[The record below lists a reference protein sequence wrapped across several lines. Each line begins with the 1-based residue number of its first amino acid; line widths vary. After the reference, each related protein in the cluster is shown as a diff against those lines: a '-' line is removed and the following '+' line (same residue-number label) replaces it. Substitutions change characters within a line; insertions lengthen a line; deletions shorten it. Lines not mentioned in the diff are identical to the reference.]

1 MRRFWATTAAAFAT
15 LTGTAALAAGPDTV
29 RIEAGPLH
37 GAVSG
42 TVASFKGVPYAEPP
56 VGALRWAP
64 PRKAAAWSTPKDA
77 VAFGPSCPQGPP
89 VVSLLSGAASGPT
102 AEDCLTLNVWAP
114 VGAAASAKGA
124 PIMVW
129 LHGGG
134 NEQGGSAVP
143 YYDGASFARDGV
155 VLVTVNYRLGPL
167 GFFAHPALV
176 KAALERANG
185 ADLVG
190 NYGLMDQIAA
200 LRWVK
205 RNARAFGGDPKRVT
219 VFGESAGGQ
228 DILLLLA
235 SNAARGLFAQAI
247 VESGGGWGTT
257 PSLADAEA
265 RGQAAASAAG
275 LPDATIDQLRALPVS
290 TFDATPF
297 RRAAGPMVDGTIVSG
312 PSIAQSFRDGRARSV
327 PMIIGSNAG
336 EDSLTTRSAAATAL
350 AKLSPERLAALRV
363 AYPGAD
369 DALLGQNLFRD
380 SVMGAPAHWI
390 AGQVAST
397 GQSVW
402 LYHFAFVP
410 PAVRSFFPRAVHGG
424 EIPFVFET
432 IDKAP
437 IPPKALTDAD
447 RAYAATVHGCWVSF
461 AKTGAPACPGAPP
474 WPAYTRA
481 TDATYVFGDAP
492 HLETGFLKA
501 PYAVQ
506 YDILKDRGGTSGAF

>member
-1 MRRFWATTAAAFAT
+1 MGRFWAVTAAVLAAVS
-15 LTGTAALAAGPDTV
+15 GTAALAASPDTV
-29 RIEAGPLH
+29 RIDSGTLH
-37 GAVSG
+37 GSVSG
-42 TVASFKGVPYAEPP
+42 AIASFKGVPYAEPP

-64 PRKAAAWSTPKDA
+64 PHKATPWSTPKEA

-89 VVSLLSGAASGPT
+89 VTSLLAGATSGPT
-102 AEDCLTLNVWAP
+102 SEDCLTLNVWTP
-114 VGAAASAKGA
+114 VGATASGNGA
-124 PIMVW
+124 PVMVW

-134 NEQGGSAVP
+134 NQQGGSAVP
-143 YYDGASFARDGV
+143 YYDGKSFARDGV
-155 VLVTVNYRLGPL
+155 VLITVNYRLGPL

-176 KAALERANG
+176 KAAQDKANG
-185 ADLVG
+185 GDPVG

-200 LRWVK
+200 LQWVQ
-205 RNARAFGGDPKRVT
+205 RNAQAFGGDPARVT

-235 SNAARGLFAQAI
+235 SKPARGLFAQAI

-265 RGQAAASAAG
+265 RAQAAASAAG
-275 LPDATIDQLRALPVS
+275 LPDATPDQLRALPVS
-290 TFDATPF
+290 AFDALPF
-297 RRAAGPMVDGTIVSG
+297 RRASGPMVDGAIIAS
-312 PSIAQSFRDGRARSV
+312 PSISQSFRDGRAASV

-336 EDSLTTRSAAATAL
+336 EDSLTTREAAASAL
-350 AKLSPERLAALRV
+350 AKLSPGRLAALRA

-369 DALLGQNLFRD
+369 DALLGRNLFRD
-380 SVMGAPAHWI
+380 SLMGAPAHWI
-390 AGQVAST
+390 AGQVAES

-410 PAVRSFFPRAVHGG
+410 PAVKSFFPRSVHGM

-437 IPPKALTDAD
+437 IPPKALTEAD
-447 RAYAATVHGCWVSF
+447 RAYAATMHGCWVSF
-461 AKTGAPACPGAPP
+461 AKTGAPACPGAPA

-481 TDATYVFGDAP
+481 ADPTFIFGDAP
-492 HLETGFLKA
+492 HVEAGFLKE
-501 PYAVQ
+501 PYALQ
-506 YDILKDRGGTSGAF
+506 ANILKDRGGSSGTF

>member
-1 MRRFWATTAAAFAT
+1 MQMRRMCAAGAAV
-15 LTGTAALAAGPDTV
+15 LVCMGSAALAGSPETV
-29 RIEAGPLH
+29 RIDAGELQGVAS
-37 GAVSG
+37 GA
-42 TVASFKGVPYAEPP
+42 VASFKGIPYAEPP
-56 VGALRWAP
+56 VGNLRWAP
-64 PRKAAAWSTPKDA
+64 PRDPAPWSAPKQA
-77 VAFGPSCPQGPP
+77 TAFGPSCPQGPP
-89 VVSLLSGAASGPT
+89 VASLLAGAANGPT

-114 VGAAASAKGA
+114 LGAKKA

-134 NEQGGSAVP
+134 NQQGGSAVP
-143 YYDGASFARDGV
+143 YYDGSSFARDGV

-176 KAALERANG
+176 KDAGREP
-185 ADLVG
+185 VG

-200 LRWVK
+200 LKWVQ
-205 RNARAFGGDPKRVT
+205 RNAKAFGGDKARVT

-235 SNAARGLFAQAI
+235 SKAAKGLFAQAI

-265 RGQAAASAAG
+265 RAVAAATAAG
-275 LPDATIDQLRALPVS
+275 LPEATAGQLRALPLS
-290 TFDATPF
+290 AFDALPF
-297 RRAAGPMVDGTIVSG
+297 RRASGPMVDGKIVEG
-312 PSIAQSFRDGRARSV
+312 PSIAQSFADGRAADV

-336 EDSLTTRSAAATAL
+336 EDSLTTSTAAAAAL
-350 AKLSPERLAALRV
+350 SKLSPERLAELRS

-369 DALLGQNLFRD
+369 DALLGRNLFRD

-390 AGQVAST
+390 AGQAST
-397 GQSVW
+397 GNPVW

-410 PAVRSFFPRAVHGG
+410 PGVRRFFPRAVHGG

-437 IPPKALTDAD
+437 IPPQALTDAD
-447 RAYAATVHGCWVSF
+447 RAYARMVHGCWVSF
-461 AKTGAPACPGAPP
+461 AKSGSPQCPGGPA
-474 WPAYTRA
+474 WPAYTLA
-481 TDATYVFGDAP
+481 ADPTYVFGDTP
-492 HLETGFLKA
+492 HVETGFLKA
-501 PYAVQ
+501 PYDVQ
-506 YDILKDRGGTSGAF
+506 AGILKDRGGTSGSF

>member
-1 MRRFWATTAAAFAT
+1 MKRPAAMVVAAMLGLGPGVAAAQ
-15 LTGTAALAAGPDTV
+15 TGTARIDAG
-29 RIEAGPLH
+29 ELQ

-42 TVASFKGVPYAEPP
+42 AVVSFKGVPYAEPP

-64 PRKAAAWSTPKDA
+64 PRRPAPWVAAKAAT
-77 VAFGPSCPQGPP
+77 AFGPSCPQGPP
-89 VVSLLSGAASGPT
+89 VASLLAGAANGPA

-114 VGAAASAKGA
+114 TAAKGA
-124 PIMVW
+124 PVMVW

-134 NEQGGSAVP
+134 NQQGGSAVP
-143 YYDGASFARDGV
+143 YYDGTSFARDGV

-176 KAALERANG
+176 KAAAG
-185 ADLVG
+185 QPAG

-200 LRWVK
+200 LQWVQ
-205 RNARAFGGDPKRVT
+205 RNARAFGGDPSRVT

-235 SNAARGLFAQAI
+235 SPAAKGLFAQAI
-247 VESGGGWGTT
+247 VESGGGWGAT
-257 PSLADAEA
+257 PSLADSEA
-265 RGQAAASAAG
+265 RAVAAATAAG
-275 LPDATIDQLRALPVS
+275 LPDATPEQLRALPV
-290 TFDATPF
+290 TAFDALPF
-297 RRAAGPMVDGTIVSG
+297 RRASGPMVDGRIVTG
-312 PSIAQSFRDGRARSV
+312 PSIAQSVADGRIAPV
-327 PMIIGSNAG
+327 PLMIGSNAG
-336 EDSLTTRSAAATAL
+336 EDSLTTKEANAAAL
-350 AKLSPERLAALRV
+350 AKLSPGRLAALRA

-369 DALLGQNLFRD
+369 DALLGRNLFRD

-390 AGQVAST
+390 AGEASAR
-397 GQSVW
+397 QPVF

-410 PAVRSFFPRAVHGG
+410 PGVRSFFPRTVHGG

-447 RAYAATVHGCWVSF
+447 RAYASMVHACWVSF
-461 AKTGAPACPGAPP
+461 AKTGAPACPGAPA

-481 TDATYVFGDAP
+481 ADPTYVFGDTP
-492 HLETGFLKA
+492 HVEAGFLKA

-506 YDILKDRGGTSGAF
+506 ADILKDRGGTSGAF